1 MPTYRVH
8 GAVVPAAS
16 APAASVPAASAP
28 AAGQKRS
35 SKRAMLRW
43 SVVWEVELKVLSSAV
58 GAWVVK
64 EGWS

>member
-1 MPTYRVH
+1 MPTYSVH
-8 GAVVPAAS
+8 GAV
-16 APAASVPAASAP
+16 VPAASAP